1 MATDI
6 RRVETLQPH
15 AVDSRTIRAH
25 GETKTILIADD
36 DLNTRTTIA
45 ALLEADGYHV
55 VLAERGEKCLFLSME
70 KSIDAFL
77 IDLEMPGLDG
87 ADLCRR
93 LRSMERHKLSPIICL
108 TDSDDDL
115 YVHRAFSC
123 GADDFLNKP
132 INSTILKARLSGH
145 MQKMEYM
152 QEMERIRTN
161 LNRYISR
168 RTQTMVAAYSIT
180 GVLPTP
186 EEQDLCVLFSD
197 VRGFTQMSQEVS
209 PPTLFNVLS
218 NHLGTQVDCVYRHG
232 GYIDKFAGDGIMA
245 VFDSENRIEEACACA
260 LEIIDST
267 QAANLHSNDKSIEL
281 GIGIHAGTALVGNIG
296 SDKHLDY
303 SVIGETVNL
312 AARLCGCAEPM
323 SVVVSDRIAQ
333 LATAHDQFAFG
344 DPWDVSVRGVRNP
357 ISVYNLARK

>member
-1 MATDI
+1 MQP
-6 RRVETLQPH
+6 RV
-15 AVDSRTIRAH
+15 VDSSNPLRSH
-25 GETKTILIADD
+25 GEAKTILIADD
-36 DLNTRTTIA
+36 DSSSRGSLA
-45 ALLEADGYHV
+45 SLLEAEGYRV
-55 VLAERGEKCLFLSME
+55 VQAERGEKCLFLSME

-77 IDLEMPGLDG
+77 IDLDMPGLDG

-93 LRSMERHKLSPIICL
+93 LRAMERHKLSPIICL
-108 TDSDDDL
+108 TDSDDDFA
-115 YVHRAFSC
+115 VNRAFSC
-123 GADDFLNKP
+123 GADDFVNKP
-132 INSTILKARLSGH
+132 INATILKARLSGH
-145 MQKMEYM
+145 LQKLDYM
-152 QEMERIRTN
+152 QEMDRIRTN

-197 VRGFTQMSQEVS
+197 VRGFTQMSQELEATS
-209 PPTLFNVLS
+209 LFNVLS
-218 NHLGTQVDCVYRHG
+218 NHLGMQVDCVYRYG

-245 VFDSENRIEEACACA
+245 VFDSVDRVTEACACA
-260 LEIIDST
+260 LEIIEQTKNGNGNADGQS
-267 QAANLHSNDKSIEL
+267 LEL

-323 SVVVSDRIAQ
+323 SIVVSERIVGIAQ
-333 LATAHDQFAFG
+333 HFREFHFG
-344 DPWDVSVRGVRNP
+344 QPWTVSVRGVRNP
-357 ISVYNLARK
+357 ISVYNLK